1 MSGLPVGEKAGRR
14 GAGLAKIYE
23 LANVI
28 NMIDYVT
35 PYFRPP
41 SEGKSFILQ
50 ATIGCSHNQCTY
62 CAMYRQEEQR
72 FRVRPM
78 EEIKQIIDDAAEAGH
93 IDDRVFVADGNAL
106 VLSQKKLV
114 EMMTYLREKV
124 PGVGRIRMYANVGD
138 ILRKGVENLKELRAL
153 GLDMVYIGFESG
165 DDIVL
170 ERIKK
175 GANFDETV
183 KVSGMLKEAG
193 IMNSA
198 MVLLGMGGVGRSE
211 EHAEATGKLL
221 TACDP
226 EYVGALSL
234 QLRPGAP
241 VYEEWK
247 RGEFELPGKFQMIK
261 ELEIL
266 VENTELTGG
275 YFFSNHISN
284 YLPVKARFPEDKEEV
299 LRQIKAMLS
308 SGDESLLRPDY
319 YRDVI
324 NQY

>member
-1 MSGLPVGEKAGRR
+1 
-14 GAGLAKIYE
+14 
-23 LANVI
+23 
-28 NMIDYVT
+28 MIEYVT

-62 CAMYRQEEQR
+62 CAMYRQEEQK
-72 FRVRPM
+72 FRIRPM
-78 EEIKQIIDDAAEAGH
+78 EEIKGIIDEASESGLMN
-93 IDDRVFVADGNAL
+93 DRVFIADGNAL
-106 VLSQKKLV
+106 VLSQSKLI
-114 EMMTYLREKV
+114 EILSYLRDKS
-124 PGVGRIRMYANVGD
+124 PGIERIRMYANVGD
-138 ILRKGVENLKELRAL
+138 ILRKGVENLKELKSL

-165 DDIVL
+165 DDVVL
-170 ERIKK
+170 KRIKK
-175 GANFDETV
+175 GASHEETV
-183 KVSGMLKEAG
+183 KASRMLKEAG

-198 MVLLGMGGVGRSE
+198 MVLLGMGGVDRST
-211 EHAEATGKLL
+211 EHAEATGWLL

-241 VYEEWK
+241 VYDEWK
-247 RGEFELPGKFQMIK
+247 RGEFVLPGKFQIIR
-261 ELEIL
+261 ELQIL
-266 VENTELTGG
+266 VENTELTDG

-284 YLPVKARFPEDKEEV
+284 YLPVKAKFPEEKDEV
-299 LRQIKAMLS
+299 LRQIRAVLE

-319 YRDVI
+319 FRDVI

>member
-1 MSGLPVGEKAGRR
+1 
-14 GAGLAKIYE
+14 
-23 LANVI
+23 
-28 NMIDYVT
+28 MIEYVT

-41 SEGKSFILQ
+41 SEGNSFILQ

-62 CAMYRQEEQR
+62 CAMYRGEEQK
-72 FRVRPM
+72 FRARPM
-78 EEIKQIIDDAAEAGH
+78 EEVKQIIDEAAESGL
-93 IDDRVFVADGNAL
+93 IDDRVFIADGNAL

-114 EMMTYLREKV
+114 EIMGYLGEKA
-124 PGVGRIRMYANVGD
+124 PGLERIRMYANVGD
-138 ILRKGVENLKELRAL
+138 IIRKGVENLKELKAL

-165 DDIVL
+165 DDVVL

-175 GANFDETV
+175 GANFAETV
-183 KVSGMLKEAG
+183 KASKMLKEAG
-193 IMNSA
+193 VMNSA
-198 MVLLGMGGVGRSE
+198 MVLLGMGGVERSA

-241 VYEEWK
+241 VYEEWE
-247 RGEFELPGKFQMIK
+247 RGEFELPDKFRMIK

-266 VENTELTGG
+266 VENTELTNG

-284 YLPVKARFPEDKEEV
+284 YLPVKAKFPGDKEEV
-299 LRQIKAMLS
+299 LSKIRTVLE
-308 SGDESLLRPDY
+308 SGDESLLRPEY
-319 YRDVI
+319 YREVI

>member
-1 MSGLPVGEKAGRR
+1 
-14 GAGLAKIYE
+14 
-23 LANVI
+23 
-28 NMIDYVT
+28 MIEYVN
-35 PYFRPP
+35 PFFRPP
-41 SEGKSFILQ
+41 SEAKSFILQ
-50 ATIGCSHNQCTY
+50 ATIGCSHNNCTY
-62 CAMYRQEEQR
+62 CAMYRKEEQK

-78 EEIKQIIDDAAEAGH
+78 DEIKGIIDTATQSDL
-93 IDDRVFVADGNAL
+93 IDDRVFIADGNAL
-106 VLSQKKLV
+106 VLSKKKLI
-114 EMMTYLREKV
+114 EIMDYLKEKN
-124 PGVGRIRMYANVGD
+124 PGIERIRMYANVGD
-138 ILRKGVENLKELRAL
+138 ILRQGTSNLKELKEH

-175 GANFDETV
+175 GANHEQTV
-183 KVSGMLKEAG
+183 SASLILKEAE

-198 MVLLGMGGVGRSE
+198 MVLLGMGGTDRSL

-221 TACDP
+221 TSCDP

-234 QLRPGAP
+234 QVRPGAP
-241 VYEEWK
+241 LYEEME
-247 RGEFELPGKFQMIK
+247 RGEFELPNKFQLVK
-261 ELEIL
+261 ELEVL
-266 VENTELTGG
+266 VQNTELTDG

-284 YLPVKARFPEDKEEV
+284 YLPIKAKFPEDKERV
-299 LRQIKAMLS
+299 LAEIRTVLE

>member
-1 MSGLPVGEKAGRR
+1 MIE
-14 GAGLAKIYE
+14 Y
-23 LANVI
+23 I
-28 NMIDYVT
+28 N
-35 PYFRPP
+35 PFFRPP
-41 SEGKSFILQ
+41 SEAKSFILQ
-50 ATIGCSHNQCTY
+50 ATIGCSHNNCTY
-62 CAMYRQEEQR
+62 CAMYRKEEQK

-78 EEIKQIIDDAAEAGH
+78 DEIKEIIDTATQSDL
-93 IDDRVFVADGNAL
+93 IDDRVFIADGNAL
-106 VLSQKKLV
+106 VLSKKKLI
-114 EMMTYLREKV
+114 EIMDYLKEKN
-124 PGVGRIRMYANVGD
+124 PGIERIRMYANVGD
-138 ILRKGVENLKELRAL
+138 ILRQGTSNLKELKEH

-175 GANFDETV
+175 GANHEQTV
-183 KVSGMLKEAG
+183 SASLILKEAG

-198 MVLLGMGGVGRSE
+198 MVLLGMGGTDRSL

-221 TACDP
+221 TGCDP

-234 QLRPGAP
+234 QVRPGAP
-241 VYEEWK
+241 LFEEME
-247 RGEFELPGKFQMIK
+247 RGEFELPNKFQLVK
-261 ELEIL
+261 ELEVL
-266 VENTELTGG
+266 VQNTELTDG

-284 YLPVKARFPEDKEEV
+284 YLPIKAKFPEDKEKV
-299 LRQIKAMLS
+299 LAEIRTVLN

>member
-1 MSGLPVGEKAGRR
+1 
-14 GAGLAKIYE
+14 
-23 LANVI
+23 
-28 NMIDYVT
+28 MIEYVN
-35 PYFRPP
+35 PFFRPP
-41 SEGKSFILQ
+41 SEAKSFILQ
-50 ATIGCSHNQCTY
+50 ATIGCSHNNCTY
-62 CAMYRQEEQR
+62 CAMYRKEEQK

-78 EEIKQIIDDAAEAGH
+78 DEIKEIIDTATQSDL
-93 IDDRVFVADGNAL
+93 IDDRVFIADGNAL
-106 VLSQKKLV
+106 VLSKKKLIEIV
-114 EMMTYLREKV
+114 DYLKEKN
-124 PGVGRIRMYANVGD
+124 PDLERIRMYANVGD
-138 ILRKGVENLKELRAL
+138 ILRQGTSNLKELKEH

-175 GANFDETV
+175 GANHEQTV
-183 KVSGMLKEAG
+183 SASLILKEAG

-198 MVLLGMGGVGRSE
+198 MVLLGMGGTDRSL

-221 TACDP
+221 TGCDP

-234 QLRPGAP
+234 QVRPGAP
-241 VYEEWK
+241 LFEEME
-247 RGEFELPGKFQMIK
+247 RGEFELPNKFQLVK
-261 ELEIL
+261 ELEVL
-266 VENTELTGG
+266 VQNTELTDG

-284 YLPVKARFPEDKEEV
+284 YLPIKAKFPEDKEKV
-299 LRQIKAMLS
+299 LAEIRTVLN

>member
-1 MSGLPVGEKAGRR
+1 
-14 GAGLAKIYE
+14 
-23 LANVI
+23 
-28 NMIDYVT
+28 MIEYVN
-35 PYFRPP
+35 PFFRPP
-41 SEGKSFILQ
+41 SEAKSFILQ
-50 ATIGCSHNQCTY
+50 ATIGCSHNNCTY
-62 CAMYRQEEQR
+62 CAMYRKEEQK

-78 EEIKQIIDDAAEAGH
+78 DEIKEIIDTATQSDL
-93 IDDRVFVADGNAL
+93 IDDRVFIADGNAL
-106 VLSQKKLV
+106 VLSKKKLI
-114 EMMTYLREKV
+114 EIMDYLKEKN
-124 PGVGRIRMYANVGD
+124 PDLERIRMYANVGD
-138 ILRKGVENLKELRAL
+138 ILRQGTSNLKELKEA

-175 GANFDETV
+175 GANHEQTV
-183 KVSGMLKEAG
+183 CASLILKEAG

-198 MVLLGMGGVGRSE
+198 MVLLGMGGTDRSL

-221 TACDP
+221 TGCDP

-234 QLRPGAP
+234 QVRPGAP
-241 VYEEWK
+241 LFEEME
-247 RGEFELPGKFQMIK
+247 RGEFELPNKFQLVK
-261 ELEIL
+261 ELEVL
-266 VENTELTGG
+266 VQNTELTDG

-284 YLPVKARFPEDKEEV
+284 YLSIKAKFPEDKERV
-299 LRQIKAMLS
+299 LAEIRTVLN

>member
-1 MSGLPVGEKAGRR
+1 
-14 GAGLAKIYE
+14 
-23 LANVI
+23 
-28 NMIDYVT
+28 MIEYVN
-35 PYFRPP
+35 PFFRPP
-41 SEGKSFILQ
+41 SEAKSFILQ

-62 CAMYRQEEQR
+62 CGMYRKEEQK
-72 FRVRPM
+72 FRIRPM
-78 EEIKQIIDDAAEAGH
+78 EEIKEIIDTASAHGD
-93 IDDRVFVADGNAL
+93 ISDRVFIADGNAL

-114 EMMTYLREKV
+114 EIMEYLSEKC
-124 PGVGRIRMYANVGD
+124 PALQRIRMYANVGD
-138 ILRKGVENLKELRAL
+138 ILRKGVDNLKELRAL

-175 GANFDETV
+175 GANHEQTV
-183 KVSGMLKEAG
+183 KASRMLKEAG
-193 IMNSA
+193 VMNSA
-198 MVLLGMGGVGRSE
+198 MVLLGMGGTERSL

-221 TACDP
+221 TSSDP

-234 QLRPGAP
+234 QLRHGAP
-241 VYEEWK
+241 LYEEWK
-247 RGEFELPGKFQMIK
+247 RGDFELPGKFQMIK
-261 ELEIL
+261 ELEVL
-266 VENTELTGG
+266 VENTELTDG

-284 YLPVKARFPEDKEEV
+284 YLPIKAKFPEDKEDV
-299 LRQIKAMLS
+299 LQRIKTVLN

>member
-1 MSGLPVGEKAGRR
+1 MIE
-14 GAGLAKIYE
+14 Y
-23 LANVI
+23 I
-28 NMIDYVT
+28 N
-35 PYFRPP
+35 PFFRPP
-41 SEGKSFILQ
+41 SEAKSFILQ
-50 ATIGCSHNQCTY
+50 ATIGCSHNNCTY
-62 CAMYRQEEQR
+62 CAMYRKEEQE

-78 EEIKQIIDDAAEAGH
+78 DEIKEIIDTATQSDL
-93 IDDRVFVADGNAL
+93 IDERVFIADGNAL
-106 VLSQKKLV
+106 VLSKKKLI
-114 EMMTYLREKV
+114 EIMDYLKEKN
-124 PGVGRIRMYANVGD
+124 PGIERIRMYANVGD
-138 ILRKGVENLKELRAL
+138 ILRQGTSNLKELKEH

-175 GANFDETV
+175 GANHEQTV
-183 KVSGMLKEAG
+183 SASLILKEAG

-198 MVLLGMGGVGRSE
+198 MVLLGMGGTDRSL

-221 TACDP
+221 TGCDP

-234 QLRPGAP
+234 QVRPGAP
-241 VYEEWK
+241 LFEEME
-247 RGEFELPGKFQMIK
+247 RGEFELPNKFQLVI
-261 ELEIL
+261 ELEVL
-266 VENTELTGG
+266 VQNTELTDG

-284 YLPVKARFPEDKEEV
+284 YLPIKAKFPEDKERV
-299 LRQIKAMLS
+299 LAEIRTVLE